1 MKEQPL
7 EPKEPREKPERDE
20 MDAGKEAN
28 IIRLTQQAE
37 EEQEYLDDI
46 ERSFIDM
53 FEVIQNKAHLQAIE
67 KGWWDDYYVLQEII
81 EKGLEDAP
89 LGTKDYY
96 QNAFS
101 TIHDLSKIALIHSE
115 QGEATE
121 GLRHGN
127 PPDQH
132 LSEYTSEEVED
143 ADTIIRIMDKSQRK
157 GNRLGEAI
165 IAKMRF
171 NATRPHKHGKL
182 V

>member
-7 EPKEPREKPERDE
+7 EPREPREKPERDE
-20 MDAGKEAN
+20 M
-28 IIRLTQQAE
+28 
-37 EEQEYLDDI
+37 QE
-46 ERSFIDM
+46 SKN
-53 FEVIQNKAHLQAIE
+53 FEVESFLQKDYPEEMFIHHFNLIQERAHKQAVA
-67 KGWWDDYYVLQEII
+67 KGWWEDYEMFQEII
-81 EKGLEDAP
+81 DKGLEFIP
-89 LGTKDYY
+89 KDRHEYY
-96 QNAFS
+96 RKAFS

-115 QGEATE
+115 QGEVTE